1 MPFPFPHAAWRS
13 RFLGLALVTLLLVL
27 TSLSTPA
34 RAADLTVLTAGAYK
48 PVLLDL
54 ITEFQTRTGDR
65 VDVSND
71 TAGGVAARIERGE
84 DIDLVVLP
92 VAGLDALT
100 AKHKI
105 VAGTAV
111 KLANSGIGVVVKAGM
126 PKPDIGTVEAFKATL
141 LAAPSIA
148 YIDPAAGGSSGIYL
162 AKLFERL
169 GIAEALKRKTV
180 LVPGGLTASRVVNG
194 EATLAL
200 QQISE
205 LRAVR
210 DVLFVG
216 PLPEEIQNYTIYA
229 GAIPTSSRKQEAA
242 KALLAYLHG
251 EAAMKVVTARGLE
264 KP

>member
-1 MPFPFPHAAWRS
+1 MPFPFPHAAGRS
-13 RFLGLALVTLLLVL
+13 RSLGLALVTLLLVL
-27 TSLSTPA
+27 TSLSAA

-54 ITEFQTRTGDR
+54 IADFQTRTGDR
-65 VDVSND
+65 IDVSND

-84 DIDLVVLP
+84 DVDLVILP
-92 VAGLDALT
+92 VAGLDSLT
-100 AKHKI
+100 AKNRI

-111 KLANSGIGVVVKAGM
+111 KLAKSGIGVVVKAGM

-169 GIAEALKRKTV
+169 GIADALKRKSV

-251 EAAMKVVTARGLE
+251 EAAMKTLTARGLE